1 MGGAGRL
8 TLPGLLQTLSAVLS
22 DGLQEAVAIFRSL
35 DNHHEGLVNEP
46 ADDLKDIQCLD
57 AVLAAD
63 RFDRLQGAGAHEHR
77 QAPQHVLFHVA
88 EQVVTPV
95 HRRP

>member
-35 DNHHEGLVNEP
+35 DNHHEGLVNKP
-46 ADDLKDIQCLD
+46 ADDVEDINASMPSWPQI
-57 AVLAAD
+57 ASTASKVQVPMNTD
-63 RFDRLQGAGAHEHR
+63 R
-77 QAPQHVLFHVA
+77 
-88 EQVVTPV
+88 
-95 HRRP
+95 RRNTCCSMSPSRS